1 LPTDGRNKHIRRG
14 AAKTNRWDD
23 DPYTRRARQEQYPA
37 RSVYK
42 LQEIQRRS
50 RVIRRG
56 DHVLDL
62 GCAPGSWLIYAAEA
76 VGPSGR
82 VVGVDLTPV
91 TVALP
96 GHASARTGDVLALA
110 EDPARFFDASFD
122 VVLSDMAPA
131 TTGSRVVDTARS
143 FNLCQAALAV
153 ARQVLRPGGAF
164 ICKIFQG
171 EDFKQ
176 FTEAVKSGFAEC
188 RLFKPQSSRKASMEI
203 YLIGKGKKATV
214 DNL

>member
-1 LPTDGRNKHIRRG
+1 MPTDGRNKHIRRG

-42 LQEIQRRS
+42 LQEIQQRS

-76 VGPSGR
+76 TGPSGR

-96 GHASARTGDVLALA
+96 AHASARTADVFELA
-110 EDPARFFDASFD
+110 EDPARFFDGLFD

-143 FNLCQAALAV
+143 FNLCQAALGI
-153 ARQVLRPGGAF
+153 ARQVLRPGGVF
-164 ICKIFQG
+164 VCKIFQG
-171 EDFKQ
+171 EDVKQ

-188 RLFKPQSSRKASMEI
+188 KVFKTQSSRKASMEI
-203 YLIGKGKKATV
+203 YLIGKGKNGTV
-214 DNL
+214 RP

>member
-42 LQEIQRRS
+42 LQEIQKRS

-76 VGPSGR
+76 AGPSGR

-96 GHASARTGDVLALA
+96 GHASARTGDVF
-110 EDPARFFDASFD
+110 EWPR
-122 VVLSDMAPA
+122 
-131 TTGSRVVDTARS
+131 TRR
-143 FNLCQAALAV
+143 
-153 ARQVLRPGGAF
+153 
-164 ICKIFQG
+164 
-171 EDFKQ
+171 
-176 FTEAVKSGFAEC
+176 GFSTDC
-188 RLFKPQSSRKASMEI
+188 LTSC
-203 YLIGKGKKATV
+203 
-214 DNL
+214 

>member
-42 LQEIQRRS
+42 LQEIQQRS

-76 VGPSGR
+76 TGPSGR
-82 VVGVDLTPV
+82 VVGIDLTPV

-96 GHASARTGDVLALA
+96 AHASARTCDVFELA
-110 EDPARFFDASFD
+110 EDPARFLDGQFD

-143 FNLCQAALAV
+143 FNLCQAALGI
-153 ARQVLRPGGAF
+153 ARQLLRPGGVF
-164 ICKIFQG
+164 VCKIFQG
-171 EDFKQ
+171 EDVKQ
-176 FTEAVKSGFAEC
+176 FTEDVKTGFAEC
-188 RLFKPQSSRKASMEI
+188 RVFKPQSSRKASMEI
-203 YLIGKGKKATV
+203 YLIGKGKNGTV
-214 DNL
+214 RS